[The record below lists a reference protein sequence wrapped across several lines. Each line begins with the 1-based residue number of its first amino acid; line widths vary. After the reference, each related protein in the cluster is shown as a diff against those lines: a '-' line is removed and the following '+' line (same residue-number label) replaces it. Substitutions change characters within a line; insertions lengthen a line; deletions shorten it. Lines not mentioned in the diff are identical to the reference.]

1 MTHPGAVAY
10 DFAILRVVPHVHL
23 AAFTPIGVIV
33 HARTAEF
40 LAMRAVR
47 DPAELRAR
55 FPGLDHELLERYL
68 HTFERIC
75 AGDPTAGP
83 VALEPPSERFH
94 WLTSPRSDV
103 LQTSPIHEGVCD
115 DPARALEAL
124 YRGYVLDGSPEC
136 LPALEGQG
144 TGAERT
150 KPPAALAAGGFDFL
164 PPQLSTGPQ

>member
-1 MTHPGAVAY
+1 MTDRGSLAY

-47 DPAELRAR
+47 EAAELRVR

-68 HTFERIC
+68 HTFDRIC

-103 LQTSPIHEGVCD
+103 LQTSPIHEGVSD
-115 DPARALEAL
+115 DPERALEAL
-124 YRGYVLDGSPEC
+124 FRGYVLDAFPGV
-136 LPALEGQG
+136 
-144 TGAERT
+144 
-150 KPPAALAAGGFDFL
+150 PPIA
-164 PPQLSTGPQ
+164 